1 MNCTLKAVECVRD
14 SAERYLKCLVV
25 GVAANFT
32 GFHRVLHGKRPPAL
46 RIVKE
51 GKAGIQVLRGYGIRL
66 RSLLRVYRPQPLE
79 TSRVIGCSGVHCEV
93 YPCITF

>member
-1 MNCTLKAVECVRD
+1 MNRTLKAVERVRD
-14 SAERYLKCLVV
+14 SAERYLKRLVV

-46 RIVKE
+46 GVKE

-66 RSLLRVYRPQPLE
+66 RRLRRVYWPQPLE
-79 TSRVIGCSGVHCEV
+79 TSRVIGRSGVHCEV